1 MNKGGHLAIGF
12 VLGICFILVM
22 SKTFGWF
29 DVMNFEAWGV
39 YVLIIFIYAL
49 LADVDHKM
57 SSITWIFIGMSV
69 IGMSAAFY
77 FDLKLM
83 MGLSLGLLILT
94 FTAAQFFPHR
104 GPTHTVWFGALTC
117 IPVYLILG
125 WQEGILAY
133 LIYYSHLFADGEY
146 FNLGL

>member
-1 MNKGGHLAIGF
+1 MNKGGHLAVGF
-12 VLGICFILVM
+12 VVGVCFLLIM
-22 SKTFGWF
+22 NKAFGWF
-29 DVMNFEAWGV
+29 NLLDYNTWIF
-39 YVLIIFIYAL
+39 YVIIMFIYSL
-49 LADVDHKM
+49 LADIDHKM
-57 SSITWIFIGMSV
+57 SSITWMFIGLSV
-69 IGMSAAFY
+69 IGMSIAFY
-77 FDLKLM
+77 FNLKVV

-94 FTAAQFFPHR
+94 FIAAQFFPHR

-125 WQEGILAY
+125 WQEGIFAF